1 MGNLGWYQLMTTVAK
16 KVGGPK
22 QLLALVAAGGYV
34 IIRVVEAGGKKVIKL
49 VKKVIK
55 LVKKVI
61 KLVKKDNKEKYTSKV
76 LPAYEFIIDGKD
88 DKGLIFSSG
97 DVFYVAARHD
107 DVILIE
113 KEKDDNNPYFVSVD
127 WLMKVSSFK
136 DNN

>member
-55 LVKKVI
+55 LVKK
-61 KLVKKDNKEKYTSKV
+61 DNKEKYTSKV
-76 LPAYEFIIDGKD
+76 LPAYKFIIDGKD

>member
-34 IIRVVEAGGKKVIKL
+34 IIRGVEAGGKKVIKL
-49 VKKVIK
+49 G
-55 LVKKVI
+55 
-61 KLVKKDNKEKYTSKV
+61 KKDNKEKSTSKV
-76 LPAYEFIIDGKD
+76 LPAYKFIIDGKD

-113 KEKDDNNPYFVSVD
+113 KEKDENNPYFVSVD
-127 WLMKVSSFK
+127 WLMKVSSFR

>member
-34 IIRVVEAGGKKVIKL
+34 IIRGVEAGGKKVIKL
-49 VKKVIK
+49 VKK
-55 LVKKVI
+55 
-61 KLVKKDNKEKYTSKV
+61 DNKEKSTSKV
-76 LPAYEFIIDGKD
+76 LPAYKFIIDGKD

-127 WLMKVSSFK
+127 WLMKVSSYK
-136 DNN
+136 NNN

>member
-34 IIRVVEAGGKKVIKL
+34 IIRGVEAGGKKVIKL
-49 VKKVIK
+49 VKK
-55 LVKKVI
+55 
-61 KLVKKDNKEKYTSKV
+61 DNKEKSTSKV
-76 LPAYEFIIDGKD
+76 LPAYKFIIDGKD

-113 KEKDDNNPYFVSVD
+113 KEKDENNPYFVSVD

>member
-34 IIRVVEAGGKKVIKL
+34 IIRGVEAGGKKVIKL
-49 VKKVIK
+49 VKK
-55 LVKKVI
+55 
-61 KLVKKDNKEKYTSKV
+61 DNKEKSTSKV
-76 LPAYEFIIDGKD
+76 LPAYKFIIDGKD

-127 WLMKVSSFK
+127 WLMTVSSFK

>member
-34 IIRVVEAGGKKVIKL
+34 IIRGVEAGGKKVIKL
-49 VKKVIK
+49 VKK
-55 LVKKVI
+55 
-61 KLVKKDNKEKYTSKV
+61 DNKEKSTSKV
-76 LPAYEFIIDGKD
+76 LPAYKFIIDGKD

-127 WLMKVSSFK
+127 WLMKASSFK

>member
-34 IIRVVEAGGKKVIKL
+34 IIRGVEAGGKKVI
-49 VKKVIK
+49 
-55 LVKKVI
+55 KVI
-61 KLVKKDNKEKYTSKV
+61 KLVKKDNKEKSTSKV
-76 LPAYEFIIDGKD
+76 LPAYKFIIDGKD

>member
-34 IIRVVEAGGKKVIKL
+34 IIRGVEAGGKKVIKL
-49 VKKVIK
+49 VKK
-55 LVKKVI
+55 
-61 KLVKKDNKEKYTSKV
+61 DNKEKSTSKV
-76 LPAYEFIIDGKD
+76 LPAYKFIIDGKD

-113 KEKDDNNPYFVSVD
+113 KAKDDNNPYFVSVD

>member
-34 IIRVVEAGGKKVIKL
+34 IIRGVEAGGKK
-49 VKKVIK
+49 
-55 LVKKVI
+55 
-61 KLVKKDNKEKYTSKV
+61 DNKEKSTSKV
-76 LPAYEFIIDGKD
+76 LPAYKFIIDGKD

>member
-34 IIRVVEAGGKKVIKL
+34 IIRGVEAGGKKVIKL
-49 VKKVIK
+49 VKK
-55 LVKKVI
+55 
-61 KLVKKDNKEKYTSKV
+61 DNKEKSTSKV
-76 LPAYEFIIDGKD
+76 LPAYKFIIDGKD

-136 DNN
+136 NNN

>member
-34 IIRVVEAGGKKVIKL
+34 IIRGVEAGGKKVIKL
-49 VKKVIK
+49 VKK
-55 LVKKVI
+55 
-61 KLVKKDNKEKYTSKV
+61 DNKEKSTSKV
-76 LPAYEFIIDGKD
+76 LPAYKFIIDGKD

-97 DVFYVAARHD
+97 DVFYVVARHD

>member
-16 KVGGPK
+16 KIGGPK
-22 QLLALVAAGGYV
+22 KLLALVAVGGYV
-34 IIRVVEAGGKKVIKL
+34 IIRGVEAGGKKVIKL
-49 VKKVIK
+49 VKK
-55 LVKKVI
+55 
-61 KLVKKDNKEKYTSKV
+61 DNKEKSTSKV
-76 LPAYEFIIDGKD
+76 LPAYKFIIDGKD

>member
-34 IIRVVEAGGKKVIKL
+34 IIRGVEAGGKKVIKL
-49 VKKVIK
+49 VKK
-55 LVKKVI
+55 
-61 KLVKKDNKEKYTSKV
+61 DNKEKSTPKV
-76 LPAYEFIIDGKD
+76 LPAYKFIIDGKD

-113 KEKDDNNPYFVSVD
+113 KENDDNNPYFVSVD